1 MLKIALK
8 ILIFYFSGLTFLE
21 LTPFFIRPV
30 EGEYKYK
37 KYLFKKNLSFKTEE
51 LKDFEKNYIF
61 QDDLNKY
68 MELLKN
74 DLIKFDNKFINFFAL
89 NNKDKIEQT
98 TIDLDSDI
106 QYQEGNIIYAEGNAV
121 IYFSNASLRGDKVK
135 YDSDSKEITVEG
147 NVIFIKGKQYFEA
160 SKVFFN
166 FEKNNGYIDNIY
178 GVLNAKSIS
187 SDLEILDIDQDKTI
201 PQEGRTEVED
211 LRRINSVSLVFE
223 NDIEKTKKINI
234 TKLNFDIPSI
244 NIWRFKSDKLI
255 FSDNLLKSDHFI
267 FTNDALNEPQFL
279 LESKNFTAEIIEDK
293 IKLISEKNWIILDNK
308 IKFPIGKRTIFDK
321 DQIVRWGI
329 GSDFKE
335 KDGFYIFRNFDE
347 INLSNSF
354 ALNLQPYFLIQRAIK
369 GNTNSFREPKSSILS
384 DKKKN
389 DIDFSD
395 MFALDS
401 DLTGSLNS
409 WKILLNTQFNSLNP
423 NRISEATRAK
433 LTFNRSFDL
442 NENKDKNID
451 DINLKKE
458 QNTNFSNFLDL
469 KLFSSY
475 REKVSRGYSGEE
487 EIYFGTGIELE
498 NNKTWELDKKQT
510 KLTTLYGI
518 GEFKAK
524 SKGAN
529 VHKTL
534 FRNIFAAKYSYKFP
548 LWVKDGLDQSIDIKY
563 KYSPAVINQSL
574 FWNINILSSIFVY
587 SDDSSQKVI
596 KLATGPK
603 LILGEFKNNF
613 LDYSSLDIKTSYF
626 IKDGESPFAF
636 DNVDESFRINL
647 SLDQQIYGPL
657 VFSYKNSYNFDNSKF
672 AKGNY
677 GLDFRRR
684 AYSFGAFYNAN
695 NESLGIR
702 FKIFNF
708 DYTGLSP
715 KF

>member
-1 MLKIALK
+1 MK
-8 ILIFYFSGLTFLE
+8 
-21 LTPFFIRPV
+21 
-30 EGEYKYK
+30 
-37 KYLFKKNLSFKTEE
+37 
-51 LKDFEKNYIF
+51 
-61 QDDLNKY
+61 
-68 MELLKN
+68 
-74 DLIKFDNKFINFFAL
+74 
-89 NNKDKIEQT
+89 
-98 TIDLDSDI
+98 
-106 QYQEGNIIYAEGNAV
+106 
-121 IYFSNASLRGDKVK
+121 SN
-135 YDSDSKEITVEG
+135 
-147 NVIFIKGKQYFEA
+147 
-160 SKVFFN
+160 
-166 FEKNNGYIDNIY
+166 
-178 GVLNAKSIS
+178 
-187 SDLEILDIDQDKTI
+187 
-201 PQEGRTEVED
+201 
-211 LRRINSVSLVFE
+211 
-223 NDIEKTKKINI
+223 
-234 TKLNFDIPSI
+234 
-244 NIWRFKSDKLI
+244 
-255 FSDNLLKSDHFI
+255 HFI

-279 LESKNFTAEIIEDK
+279 LESKNFTADIIEDK
-293 IKLISEKNWIILDNK
+293 IKLISKKNWIILDNK
-308 IKFPIGKRTIFDK
+308 IKFPIGKRTIFDNN
-321 DQIVRWGI
+321 QIVRWGI

-354 ALNLQPYFLIQRAIK
+354 ALDLQPYFLIQRAIK
-369 GNTNSFREPKSSILS
+369 GNTNAFREPKSSILS

-389 DIDFSD
+389 DIDISD
-395 MFALDS
+395 MFAMDA
-401 DLTGSLNS
+401 DLTGSLYS
-409 WKILLNTQFNSLNP
+409 WNILLNTQFNSLNP

-433 LTFNRSFDL
+433 LTFNRSYDL
-442 NENKDKNID
+442 NEKKDKNID

-475 REKVSRGYSGEE
+475 REKVSRGYSGEQ

-498 NNKTWELDKKQT
+498 NNKTWKLDKNQT
-510 KLTTLYGI
+510 KLTTLYGF

-524 SKGAN
+524 AKDAN

-534 FRNIFAAKYSYKFP
+534 FRNVFAAKYSYKFP
-548 LWVKDGLDQSIDIKY
+548 LWVNDGLDQSIDINY

-574 FWNINILSSIFVY
+574 FWNINILSSIFLY

-596 KLATGPK
+596 KFETGPQ

-636 DNVDESFRINL
+636 DNVDESFRMNL

-657 VFSYKNSYNFDNSKF
+657 VFSYQNSYNFDNSKF
-672 AKGNY
+672 DKGNY